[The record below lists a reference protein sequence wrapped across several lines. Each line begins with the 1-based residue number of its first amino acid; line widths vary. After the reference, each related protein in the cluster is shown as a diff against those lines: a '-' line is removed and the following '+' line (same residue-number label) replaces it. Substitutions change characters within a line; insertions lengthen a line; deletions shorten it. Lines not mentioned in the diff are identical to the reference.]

1 MEAAHSLPYVV
12 VRYHYDPVRDEAV
25 NLGVIV
31 QAEEGLRFKLLEDP
45 DSLLKAYPFLDKD
58 VVQRK
63 VQSLASALGQEK
75 FRIFDYAKN
84 EAVELAP
91 NDSRLLSMLKH
102 HVNHD
107 TQLTSVRY
115 AELTSLE
122 ESQLQTLL
130 AYLYQTLVQPPM
142 PARVSRPHAGE
153 VVVRQ
158 GHGTLHRAAREAI
171 LRAVRKVTRP
181 EEFESNATVTGET
194 RTWRFDLKIRPA
206 SAFVHHVLVLPNIEE
221 TYWEA
226 AGLARIWQDMRK
238 RQKRAELAALY
249 YFGDGIQKHILRD
262 ADRLLNSDEI
272 RPLYPD
278 QLERYHSELL
288 GQKRLL

>member
-1 MEAAHSLPYVV
+1 MEAAHRLPYVV

-31 QAEEGLRFKLLEDP
+31 QLEVGLRFKLLEDP
-45 DSLLKAYPFLDKD
+45 ESLLKAYPFLDKD

-63 VQSLASALGQEK
+63 VQSLTSALGQEK

-91 NDSRLLSMLKH
+91 NDSRLFSLLKH
-102 HVNHD
+102 HINHD

-115 AELTSLE
+115 AELPSLE

-130 AYLYQTLVQPPM
+130 GYLYQTLVQPPV
-142 PARVSRPHAGE
+142 PARGRRPEVGE
-153 VVVRQ
+153 GVVR
-158 GHGTLHRAAREAI
+158 HAYGTLHKAAQRAI
-171 LRAVRKVTRP
+171 LRAARKVTRP
-181 EEFESNATVTGET
+181 EMFELDAAAVGQT
-194 RTWRFDLKIRPA
+194 RTWQFDLKIRPV

-226 AGLARIWQDMRK
+226 AGLARIWQDVRK
-238 RQKRAELAALY
+238 RQRRAELAALY
-249 YFGDGIQKHILRD
+249 YSKDGIQKDMLRD

-278 QLERYHSELL
+278 QLEKYYSELL
-288 GQKRLL
+288 GQKRFW